1 MMDEIPV
8 KEQAGGNTDSN
19 SAAQRGKRNP
29 ASSRL
34 AGRAPSSTPLNLTRE
49 QALRQ
54 LETFHALVHMLAD
67 CNNDVERIASCVS
80 RVVAQTIG
88 DLSGVLLLEGR
99 RDTYR
104 LAAFHDE
111 DPEALALF
119 QKVVDE
125 AAGLPPDQGIAAQ
138 VITSGEPLLVARLPA
153 EELEAI
159 SLPAFHKYNHSVGLG
174 SLIIVPLMGRNGVMG
189 AVAATRHR
197 GARSYTEADLHF
209 LDQIG
214 LRAGSAIEAANLV
227 STLRRE
233 VSARLLATHALA
245 ASEQRFLSIFH
256 ASPLGITVMDLEGTM
271 LETNAAFQELSG
283 FTENDMM
290 AMHFQD
296 IVQPD
301 DVHRVLDIFERLTKG
316 TEPQA
321 RLEHRILRQDEGI
334 VWVKTTFA
342 VVRKPPADREP
353 DLIFGITE
361 DFTDRKK
368 ADADLLELKQH
379 LQASIEME
387 RLRLAQNLHDRPLQ
401 ELYAV
406 IYKLEELRL
415 GADRENSQLLA
426 DVIGDIRRTLDALR
440 STATELRPPALS
452 RFGLEKAVRSYMQEF
467 HDKQPGIQVKLSL
480 ARDRQSLPETVRL
493 VLFRVLQEALANVV
507 RHGQATEIQVRFAF
521 DAEEARLE
529 ISDNGKGFAVPE
541 NWMSLVREG
550 HYGLAGMAERVT
562 AAGGHLSVESAP
574 GSRTTIRV
582 TIPCADA

>member
-1 MMDEIPV
+1 MMDDIPV
-8 KEQAGGNTDSN
+8 REETGEHPDSN
-19 SAAQRGKRNP
+19 SATQRGKVNP
-29 ASSRL
+29 ASARPT
-34 AGRAPSSTPLNLTRE
+34 GRAQSSIPLSLTRE

-54 LETFHALVHMLAD
+54 LETLHALVHMLAE
-67 CNNDVERIASCVS
+67 CNNDVTRIAECVA
-80 RVVAQTIG
+80 RVTAQTMG
-88 DLSGVLLLEGR
+88 DLGGVLVLEGR

-125 AAGLPPDQGIAAQ
+125 AAGVPPDQALVSEVIA
-138 VITSGEPLLVARLPA
+138 SGEPRLVPRVPA
-153 EELEAI
+153 EELNAI
-159 SLPAFHKYNHSVGLG
+159 PLPVFQEYNRRIGCG
-174 SLIIVPLMGRNGVMG
+174 SFVIVPLVGRSGVLG
-189 AVAATRHR
+189 ALAASRHR
-197 GARSYTEADLHF
+197 GGRPYTETDQSF

-214 LRAGSAIEAANLV
+214 FIAGRAIEAAHLV
-227 STLRRE
+227 SSLRRE
-233 VSARLLATHALA
+233 VAARLLATRALA
-245 ASEQRFLSIFH
+245 ASEQRFLSIFY

-271 LETNAAFQELSG
+271 LETNAAFQALCG
-283 FTENDMM
+283 FPENDLM
-290 AMHFQD
+290 AMRFQD
-296 IVQPD
+296 MVQPD
-301 DVHRVLDIFERLTKG
+301 DVHRVLDIFERLNRG

-321 RLEHRILRQDEGI
+321 RLEHRIRRPDDGL

-342 VVRKPPADREP
+342 VVRKPPADQEP

-368 ADADLLELKQH
+368 SDADLLELKQH

-387 RLRLAQNLHDRPLQ
+387 RLHLAQNLHDRPLQ

-415 GADRENSQLLA
+415 GADADNSRLLA
-426 DVIGDIRRTLDALR
+426 DVIDDIRKTLNALR

-452 RFGLEKAVRSYMQEF
+452 RFGLEKAIRSYMEEF
-467 HDKQPGIQVKLSL
+467 HDKQPGMQMKLSL

-507 RHGQATEIQVRFAF
+507 RHAQATEVQVRFAF

-529 ISDNGKGFAVPE
+529 VADNGSGFAVPE
-541 NWMSLVREG
+541 SWMSLVREG
-550 HYGLAGMAERVT
+550 HYGLAGMSERVT
-562 AAGGHLSVESAP
+562 AAGGLLSVESAP
-574 GSRTTIRV
+574 GAPTTIRV
-582 TIPCADA
+582 TIPCGGV